1 MALFNFFKKKSE
13 TPNLSLIL
21 PTEDEPEIEVLQETV
36 KYKLLST

>member
-13 TPNLSLIL
+13 TPKLSLIL

-36 KYKLLST
+36 KYMTKI

>member
-21 PTEDEPEIEVLQETV
+21 PTDLTSS
-36 KYKLLST
+36 LL